1 MNIKRWICIFF
12 LFVMSLVLSILCDK
26 LKLVK
31 KNYFPRISQNC
42 LSVEKEVHSDTFKFL
57 FCSSVKIFIGT
68 DLSLGAETIIGLP
81 FLRIFCP
88 HAILFCVWDKTAIPP
103 ELFSWCF

>member
-1 MNIKRWICIFF
+1 MYFF
-12 LFVMSLVLSILCDK
+12 LFVMSLVLSILCDE

-31 KNYFPRISQNC
+31 KNYFPSISQNC

-57 FCSSVKIFIGT
+57 FRSSVKIFIGT
-68 DLSLGAETIIGLP
+68 DLSLGAEIIIGLT

-88 HAILFCVWDKTAIPP
+88 HAILFCV
-103 ELFSWCF
+103 